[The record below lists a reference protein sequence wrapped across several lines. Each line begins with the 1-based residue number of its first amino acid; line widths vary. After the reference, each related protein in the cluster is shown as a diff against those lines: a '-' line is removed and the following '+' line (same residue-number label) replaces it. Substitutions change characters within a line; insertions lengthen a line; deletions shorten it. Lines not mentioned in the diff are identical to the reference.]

1 MKFNGTV
8 TLYNTVEKDF
18 KKRLIPRLLKGVH
31 VEKTRGA
38 EKAAEGDKNAD
49 NLLLI
54 VPFSGHDDVSFVV
67 GDLVTIGDTMSQ
79 GQRQK
84 GGMDAAQQSAD
95 TDTGEA
101 DSFTELTA
109 RAETFRVQSVKT
121 YDFGGLKHW
130 EVIAK

>member
-1 MKFNGTV
+1 MKFDSTV

-18 KKRLIPRLLKGVH
+18 KKRLIPHLLTGVH

-54 VPFSGHDDVSFVV
+54 VPFSGHNDVSFVV
-67 GDLVTIGDTMSQ
+67 GDLVTIGDT
-79 GQRQK
+79 
-84 GGMDAAQQSAD
+84 
-95 TDTGEA
+95 GEA
-101 DSFTELTA
+101 DSFAELTA
-109 RAETFRVQSVKT
+109 RAESFRITSVKT